1 VPGTFKKIDYRL
13 RPAKHAER
21 VMLIDLFKRMRFA
34 PIETYRYIGFGS
46 VAFVDFRMVHKALGI
61 KDLISIEATEAEEEQ
76 TRFNH
81 NNPYAG
87 LTLHFGHSSKVLPT
101 LDLAKRSLVWLDYDG
116 ALSRSMA
123 NDLATVGRHAPSGT
137 FLGVTFAA
145 SFPTASPG
153 RENELKRLKEEFP
166 DFLVDDT
173 RPIALDGAKFG
184 EFGRSTLGA
193 LLEKAVSDADAG
205 EQDARKIRNVRQIF
219 FFKYKDGAPMVTVG
233 WLVVAASDL
242 PTFDACK
249 FEALPFVRTGT
260 IPFVIKIPLVTPLEV
275 REMERRLPDLAT
287 ATDLDWIPAEERR
300 NFGGVY
306 RYLPQF
312 SVVEQVRQRRTV
324 KRWSASA
331 NADGQPARFG
341 A

>member
-1 VPGTFKKIDYRL
+1 MPGTFKKIDYRL

-34 PIETYRYIGFGS
+34 PIESYRYIGFGS

-61 KDLISIEATEAEEEQ
+61 KDLVSIEATKAEEEQ
-76 TRFNH
+76 TRFNY

-87 LTLHFGHSSKVLPT
+87 LTIHFGHSSTVLPT
-101 LDLAKRSLVWLDYDG
+101 LDLTKRSLVWLDYDG

-123 NDLATVGRHAPSGT
+123 NDLAAVGRNAPSGT
-137 FLGVTFAA
+137 FIGVTFTA
-145 SFPTASPG
+145 SFPTREPG
-153 RENELKRLKEEFP
+153 RENELKRLKEEFSE
-166 DFLVDDT
+166 FLADDT
-173 RPIALDGAKFG
+173 KAISFDGAKFG

-205 EQDARKIRNVRQIF
+205 QQNRGKIRSVRQIC

-233 WLVVAASDL
+233 WLIVAGSDV
-242 PTFDACK
+242 PTFEACQ
-249 FEALPFVRTGT
+249 FDALPFVRTGA

-287 ATDLDWIPAEERR
+287 AADLNWIPEEDRK
-300 NFGGVY
+300 NFGSIY

-312 SVVEQVRQRRTV
+312 SVVEQI
-324 KRWSASA
+324 
-331 NADGQPARFG
+331 
-341 A
+341 

>member
-61 KDLISIEATEAEEEQ
+61 KDLISIEATDEADEQ

-101 LDLAKRSLVWLDYDG
+101 LDLTKRSLIWLDYDG

-123 NDLATVGRHAPSGT
+123 NDLATVGRHAFSGT
-137 FLGVTFAA
+137 FVGVTFTTA
-145 SFPTASPG
+145 FPTENPG
-153 RENELKRLKEEFP
+153 RESELKRLKEDFP
-166 DFLVDDT
+166 DFLPDDT
-173 RPIALDGAKFG
+173 KANAFDGGKSA

-205 EQDARKIRNVRQIF
+205 KTDAGQVRSVRQICF
-219 FFKYKDGAPMVTVG
+219 FRYKDGAPMVTVG
-233 WLVVAASDL
+233 WLIVAKGDIPL
-242 PTFDACK
+242 YDACH
-249 FEALPFVRTGT
+249 FDALPFVRVGA
-260 IPFVIKIPLVTPLEV
+260 IPFQIKIPLVTPLEV
-275 REMERRLPDLAT
+275 REMERRLPDLAA
-287 ATDLDWIPAEERR
+287 ATDLDWIPADERR
-300 NFGGVY
+300 NFGSVY

-312 SVVEQVRQRRTV
+312 SAVEQV
-324 KRWSASA
+324 
-331 NADGQPARFG
+331 
-341 A
+341 

>member
-1 VPGTFKKIDYRL
+1 MPGTFKKIDYRL

-46 VAFVDFRMVHKALGI
+46 VAFVDFRMIHKALGI
-61 KDLISIEATEAEEEQ
+61 KDLISIEATEAVDEQ

-87 LTLHFGHSSKVLPT
+87 LSLHFGHSSKVLPT

-116 ALSRSMA
+116 SLSRSMA
-123 NDLATVGRHAPSGT
+123 NDLAIVARNAPSGT
-137 FLGVTFAA
+137 FVGVTFAA
-145 SFPTASPG
+145 SFPTKDPG

-166 DFLVDDT
+166 DFLPGDAKAT
-173 RPIALDGAKFG
+173 ALDGAKFG

-205 EQDARKIRNVRQIF
+205 EPDAGKIRSIRQIC

-233 WLVVAASDL
+233 WFVVAASDM
-242 PTFDACK
+242 PTFEACR
-249 FEALPFVRTGT
+249 FDALPFVRTGAL
-260 IPFVIKIPLVTPLEV
+260 PFVIKIPLVTPLEI

-287 ATDLDWIPAEERR
+287 ATDLDWIPEEERK
-300 NFGGVY
+300 NFSSVY

-312 SVVEQVRQRRTV
+312 SVVEQV
-324 KRWSASA
+324 
-331 NADGQPARFG
+331 
-341 A
+341 